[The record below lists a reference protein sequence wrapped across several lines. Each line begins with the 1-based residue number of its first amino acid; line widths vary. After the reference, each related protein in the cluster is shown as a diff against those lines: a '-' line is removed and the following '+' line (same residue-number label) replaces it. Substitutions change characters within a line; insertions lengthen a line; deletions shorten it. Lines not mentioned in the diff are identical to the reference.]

1 MVCMQ
6 DNFEL
11 PESLRGNIL
20 LGIHTEEKRRAK
32 RLLVVSA
39 VVATSSL
46 VGIIASLKYA
56 LVTLY
61 ESSFYSYA
69 SLLFSDPDVVT
80 QYWKEFSLA
89 LLESLPVIGI
99 VLCLIAVFALLM
111 SLRLFAQNM
120 RFGFAPT
127 FAN

>member
-1 MVCMQ
+1 MQ

>member
-11 PESLRGNIL
+11 PASLKGNIL
-20 LGIHTEEKRRAK
+20 LSIRTEEKKRAK

-39 VVATSSL
+39 VVAAGSL
-46 VGIIASLKYA
+46 VAIIASLKYA
-56 LVTLY
+56 LMALY

-69 SLLFSDPDVVT
+69 SLLFSDPDVIA
-80 QYWKEFSLA
+80 QYWREFALA
-89 LLESLPVIGI
+89 LLESLPVVGI